1 MNRLDRIGGV
11 ETLNRSESQSPE
23 PLEVAMS
30 FRSIVARIRSLFSPA
45 PVAPA
50 PVARLNWLRYT
61 VLEAYRGRVVAT
73 GTICAESESAAIKEL
88 SANHGERLQFEGGGR
103 YRYQGENVF
112 TRIDRTPRA
121 GANCRYRARNAR
133 RENCLPGIVGE

>member
-1 MNRLDRIGGV
+1 
-11 ETLNRSESQSPE
+11 
-23 PLEVAMS
+23 MS
-30 FRSIVARIRSLFSPA
+30 ISSFVRSLLVRTPVSAA
-45 PVAPA
+45 PVAPQHPRA
-50 PVARLNWLRYT
+50 SQIQFIRYT

-73 GTICAESESAAIKEL
+73 GTICAASESEAIKVM

-103 YRYQGENVF
+103 YRYQGANVF

>member
-1 MNRLDRIGGV
+1 
-11 ETLNRSESQSPE
+11 
-23 PLEVAMS
+23 MS

-45 PVAPA
+45 PVAPAPVAPTLLVRTPVSVA

-103 YRYQGENVF
+103 YRYQGAHVF

-121 GANCRYRARNAR
+121 GADCRYRARYAR
-133 RENCLPGIVGE
+133 RDKCLPGIVGE